1 MLETIRAKF
10 MEIWPTASLFLAV
23 LIGGIIV
30 SAILRRVVRFAV
42 DKSGLDG
49 LAEKAGAA
57 RLLYAVG
64 IRKGVSHLMGQ
75 LVWYMGLLITAA
87 AAADVLNLTIV
98 GDGVAAIVSFLPRL
112 LAAVF
117 ILGGGAALAGLLRK
131 LATGVGRSRGDVEQP
146 EVLGNLAYYG
156 VMTLAAVVAAGQAG
170 IETNLI
176 ETLLV
181 TLASIT
187 CAAIALAFALG
198 SRHSFHNLVA
208 GQFMRRLARPGD
220 SIKIAGVEG
229 TVLRYFGV
237 SVILRTAEGEVAVP
251 CKRFLDEN
259 IGLRRLGAKARAKL
273 EDEGTEENSTGA

>member
-1 MLETIRAKF
+1 MLETVRAKF
-10 MEIWPTASLFLAV
+10 MEIWPTAALFLGV

-30 SAILRRVVRFAV
+30 SAILRRVVRWAV

-57 RLLYAVG
+57 RLLYAIG
-64 IRKGVSHLMGQ
+64 IRKGVYHLMGQ
-75 LVWYMGLLITAA
+75 LIWYMGLLVTAA
-87 AAADVLNLTIV
+87 AAADILNLTIV

-131 LATGVGRSRGDVEQP
+131 LATGVGRNRGDVEQP

-198 SRHSFHNLVA
+198 SRHSFHNLIA

-220 SIKIAGVEG
+220 SITLDGVEG
-229 TVLRYFGV
+229 TVIRYFGV
-237 SVILRTAEGEVAVP
+237 SVILRTAKGEVAVP
-251 CKRFLDEN
+251 CKRLLDEN
-259 IGLRRLGAKARAKL
+259 IGLSRLGAKARAKL
-273 EDEGTEENSTGA
+273 EDEGGEEGSTDV

>member
-10 MEIWPTASLFLAV
+10 MEIWPTAALFLGV
-23 LIGGIIV
+23 LFGGIIV
-30 SAILRRVVRFAV
+30 SAILRRVVRWAV
-42 DKSGLDG
+42 DRSGLDG

-57 RLLYAVG
+57 RLLYSLG

-75 LVWYMGLLITAA
+75 LVWYMGLLVTAA
-87 AAADVLNLTIV
+87 AAADILNLTIV
-98 GDGVAAIVSFLPRL
+98 GDGVAVIVGFLPRL

-156 VMTLAAVVAAGQAG
+156 VMTLAVVVAAGQAG
-170 IETNLI
+170 IETDLI

-187 CAAIALAFALG
+187 CAAIAMAFALG

-220 SIKIAGVEG
+220 SITLDGVEG
-229 TVLRYFGV
+229 TVIRYFGV
-237 SVILRTAEGEVAVP
+237 SVILRTAKGEVAVP
-251 CKRFLDEN
+251 CKRLLDEN
-259 IGLRRLGAKARAKL
+259 VGLSRLGAKARAKL
-273 EDEGTEENSTGA
+273 EDEGGETASEGT